1 MSELLGG
8 VRSLVDQPAGA
19 VRADANAVK
28 WPAAPGNR
36 GNGQVGMS
44 WSPTPLPDALPV
56 DDARVAREH
65 DALSLVVRGNT
76 ARLHS
81 GISGAVPIYVDTGLM
96 PEAGGNVHFCS
107 RVEPLARTQAGGS
120 RPDWDA
126 WAHILAAGGP
136 LGGRTT
142 FDGIRRLQP
151 WSRITATP
159 GAAPD
164 VTATGW
170 PWLDVESTPGA
181 SVDVVRDALA
191 ETITDLGM
199 RQGLTCLLSGGWDS
213 RVLTAIAAGLVPEQ
227 LTAWTTSSDT
237 GTVMEE
243 LVAAR
248 AAEALGI
255 RHEIVPPRRDEFGAD
270 LEHFARSVDYQTS
283 FHVWLVPLAR
293 ALAGTSRTVLDGL
306 GGGLFVGGAF
316 PDEDSERPLL
326 DRRFER
332 LARYLHGAEEILDPR
347 VVEQIRDRTR
357 ASFDTVAAPLADHP
371 FGSTFTAYLTR
382 TLPGISLAPF
392 GLVAAAAP
400 VATPFLNDAVV
411 RAALA
416 IPAEQHAE
424 GRLYPEL
431 LRPSAPGLA
440 DLPTAL
446 DITPQERPHPR
457 RVSSP
462 EAARVLRDLVTRE
475 PVRRLLS
482 PELVIADLDV
492 WRKYLNLTRPQHLLR
507 GLATLSLWLDH
518 YEDVLDGSGID
529 ALLGRG

>member
-1 MSELLGG
+1 MSDVLGG
-8 VRSLVDQPAGA
+8 VRGLIDQPGA
-19 VRADANAVK
+19 ALRADAGSVR
-28 WPAAPGNR
+28 WAAPDTDANQHTG
-36 GNGQVGMS
+36 VS
-44 WSPTPLPDALPV
+44 WSPTPLPASLPP
-56 DDARVAREH
+56 DDSRIAREH
-65 DALSLVVRGNT
+65 DAFSLVVDSRA

-81 GISGAVPIYVDTGLM
+81 GISGAVPIYMD
-96 PEAGGNVHFCS
+96 AGSAPDKDPHVHFCS
-107 RVEPLARTQAGGS
+107 RIEPLARTQAGGA

-136 LGGRTT
+136 LGGRTV
-142 FDGIRRLQP
+142 FAGIHRMQP
-151 WSRITATP
+151 WSRITVTP
-159 GAAPD
+159 GSAPE
-164 VTATGW
+164 VNSTGW
-170 PWLDVESTPGA
+170 PWLDVDAVSGA
-181 SVDVVRDALA
+181 SVDTVRDALA
-191 ETITDLGM
+191 ETVSALGM

-213 RVLTAIAAGLVPEQ
+213 RVLTAIASGLVPEQ

-243 LVAAR
+243 LVAAKV
-248 AAEALGI
+248 AGMLGI
-255 RHEIVPPRRDEFGAD
+255 QHEIVPPVRDDFGAD

-316 PDEDSERPLL
+316 PDEDSERPIL
-326 DRRFER
+326 DRRFDR
-332 LARYLHGAEEILDPR
+332 LARYLHGAEEILDAR
-347 VVEQIRDRTR
+347 VVEQLRERTR
-357 ASFDTVAAPLADHP
+357 ASFDTVAAPLVNHP

-382 TLPGISLAPF
+382 TLPGISLAPY
-392 GLVAAAAP
+392 GLLSSATP
-400 VATPFLNDAVV
+400 VATPFLDDAVV

-416 IPAEQHAE
+416 IPAEQHAD

-431 LRPSAPGLA
+431 LRPFAPQLA

-446 DITPQERPHPR
+446 ELTPQERPHQR
-457 RVSSP
+457 RVSSA
-462 EAARVLRDLVTRE
+462 EAARVLRDIVTRE
-475 PVRRLLS
+475 PVRQLLS
-482 PELVIADLDV
+482 PELVVADLDI
-492 WRKYLNLTRPQHLLR
+492 WRKYLNLTRPQHLIR